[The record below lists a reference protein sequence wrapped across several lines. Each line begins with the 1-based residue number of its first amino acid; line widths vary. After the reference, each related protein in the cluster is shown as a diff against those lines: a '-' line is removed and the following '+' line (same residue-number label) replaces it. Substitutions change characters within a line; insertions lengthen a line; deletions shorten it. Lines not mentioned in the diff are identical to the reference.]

1 MLKFLSIKNLAVISH
16 LSFSLHEGLSLLTGE
31 TGAGKSIIV
40 DALGL
45 LLGGRGGVDLI
56 RTGERSASVEG
67 HFELG
72 GDAEAKVRGV
82 LDAAGVQFEKDEEL
96 LIRREIQ
103 ESGRSRIFINNQ
115 SVTATTLRSLQPYLL
130 EILGQGE
137 QHSLALSRSQ
147 LEMLDSF
154 AGCEKLRGQVAQV
167 FDRWKRAVE
176 ALKAL
181 EINESERE
189 RVGDYLRYQ
198 IAEIEKCA
206 PQANEDAE
214 LSAEKALLSHAEKAF
229 ELCAGGYAEL
239 YESDQSVLSRLSAA
253 RKRVQDLQSIDARV
267 SPWLETLETAALLV
281 KDVAE
286 GLRDYGDGVDF
297 SPERLNH
304 IESRL
309 AELERLKRKYGRD
322 LEGLIALKEEL
333 CVQLSELGSL
343 EEKRGELAQA
353 AEASAREYLPLAQ
366 KLSGLRR
373 AAARRLEERVS
384 LELGQLSM
392 EGARFV
398 VSFETSETEEPGG
411 NRREWSASGIDRV
424 EFLLS
429 ANVGE
434 DARPLARVASG
445 GELSRLMLTLRIIC
459 GRQDAEDEAARA
471 QGATMVF
478 DEIDTGIGGMTADAV
493 GRRLKI
499 LADRRQVLCVTHQPQ
514 IARYADHHYVV
525 SKEVE
530 GQRTVTKMR
539 ELEADERVGELARM
553 IGGAVEEETTRA
565 TARWMLENSVLT
577 KATVR
582 EGASARRT
590 GAKAGAA
597 KRRR

>member
-56 RTGERSASVEG
+56 RTGERSAAVEG

-72 GDAEAKVRGV
+72 GGAEAKVREV
-82 LDAAGVQFEKDEEL
+82 LEAAGLQFEKDEEL

-103 ESGRSRIFINNQ
+103 ESGRSRIFVNNQ
-115 SVTATTLRSLQPYLL
+115 SVTASTLKSLQPYLL

-137 QHSLALSRSQ
+137 QHSLSLSRSQ

-154 AGCEKLRGQVAQV
+154 AACEKLRAEVASV
-167 FDRWKRAVE
+167 FDRWKSAVE
-176 ALKAL
+176 ALRAL

-189 RVGDYLRYQ
+189 RVSDYLRYQ
-198 IAEIEKCA
+198 IAEIEKA
-206 PQANEDAE
+206 ALQPNEDTE
-214 LSAEKALLSHAEKAF
+214 LASEKALLAHAEKAF

-239 YESDQSVLSRLSAA
+239 YESDQSVLSRLSSA
-253 RKRVQDLQSIDARV
+253 RKRVQELHSIDGRV
-267 SPWLETLETAALLV
+267 AGWLETLETAALLV

-333 CVQLSELGSL
+333 RRQLSELGSL
-343 EEKRGELAQA
+343 EEKRGELSQA
-353 AEASAREYLPLAQ
+353 AEAAAREYLPLAR
-366 KLSGLRR
+366 KLSGIRR

-384 LELGQLSM
+384 AELGQLSM
-392 EGARFV
+392 EGARFR
-398 VSFETSETEEPGG
+398 VSFETGESEEACE
-411 NRREWSASGIDRV
+411 NQRAWAANGIDRV

-434 DARPLARVASG
+434 DARPLSRVASG

-459 GRQDAEDEAARA
+459 GGADAEEEART

-530 GQRTVTKMR
+530 GSRTLTKMR

-565 TARWMLENSVLT
+565 TARWMLENRVLK
-577 KATVR
+577 KASGQD
-582 EGASARRT
+582 GAQARRT